1 MLISFMIQRFRL
13 NYFLGVLILGIFGT
27 FSHLQAQSTLG
38 ATSIGMGQTGVAVP
52 NTNWSLFSNVAL
64 MPTDEN
70 RVSFYGFR
78 YVGIAEITDM
88 AANLTTQTTW
98 GTLGAG
104 VHRYGFN
111 LFNENR
117 FLLAYK
123 NNLDRFYYGVSVSY
137 THIFQGGDYGSAGA
151 IGVDLGLAAEITEDL
166 WFGARAT
173 NLNQPSYG
181 NTDEEL
187 SRELATGLSFMLTPE
202 ALITAEIVKDVLF
215 PLSFRSG
222 VQFEIIQS
230 LFIRAGITTQPET
243 YSIGFGYQSSRWD
256 VNFALQQHNPLG
268 LSPALDL
275 AVKF

>member
-1 MLISFMIQRFRL
+1 MGVLVL
-13 NYFLGVLILGIFGT
+13 GFLGT
-27 FSHLQAQSTLG
+27 FHRVKAQTSLG
-38 ATSIGMGQTGVAVP
+38 AASVSMGQTGVAIP
-52 NTNWSLFSNVAL
+52 DQNWSLFSNVAL
-64 MPTDEN
+64 MPTNEN

-88 AANLTTQTTW
+88 AANAITQTHV
-98 GTLGAG
+98 GTVGVG

-123 NNLDRFYYGVSVSY
+123 NNLDRFHYGASVSY
-137 THIFQGGDYGSAGA
+137 THIFQGGDYGAAGA
-151 IGVDLGLAAEITEDL
+151 IGVDLGLAAEVTDDL

-181 NTDEEL
+181 DTDEEL
-187 SRELATGLSFMLTPE
+187 ARELATGLSYILTPE
-202 ALITAEIVKDVLF
+202 ALITAEIVKDVMF

-230 LFIRAGITTQPET
+230 LYIRAGITTKPET
-243 YSIGFGYQSSRWD
+243 YSFGFGYESNRWD

>member
-1 MLISFMIQRFRL
+1 MIQRFWL
-13 NYFLGVLILGIFGT
+13 NYLLGVLVLGIFGI
-27 FSHLQAQSTLG
+27 FNPLRAQTSLG
-38 ATSIGMGQTGVAVP
+38 ATSVAMGQTGVAIP
-52 NTNWSLFSNVAL
+52 DANWSLFSNVAL

-88 AANLTTQTTW
+88 AANVTTQTNL
-98 GTLGAG
+98 GTVGIG

-123 NNLDRFYYGVSVSY
+123 NSLDRFHYGASVSY
-137 THIFQGGDYGSAGA
+137 THIFQGGDYGAAGA
-151 IGVDLGLAAEITEDL
+151 IGFDLGLAAEITEDL

-181 NTDEEL
+181 DTDEEL
-187 SRELATGLSFMLTPE
+187 ARELATGLSYQLTAE
-202 ALITAEIVKDVLF
+202 ALVTAEIVKDVMF

-243 YSIGFGYQSSRWD
+243 YSFGFGYQSSRWD

>member
-1 MLISFMIQRFRL
+1 MIQSFRIKYL
-13 NYFLGVLILGIFGT
+13 MAILILGIWGIA
-27 FSHLQAQSTLG
+27 HQVHAQNSMG
-38 ATSIGMGQTGVAVP
+38 ATSVAMGQTGVAIP
-52 NTNWSLFSNVAL
+52 NSNWSLFTNPAL
-64 MPTDEN
+64 MSTNEN
-70 RVSFYGFR
+70 RISFYGFR

-88 AANLTTQTTW
+88 AANLVSQTHW

-111 LFNENR
+111 LFSENR

-123 NNLDRFYYGVSVSY
+123 NNLDRFHYGASVSY
-137 THIFQGGDYGSAGA
+137 THVYQGGDYGTAGA
-151 IGVDLGLAAEITEDL
+151 IGFDAGLAAEITNDL

-181 NTDEEL
+181 DTDEEL
-187 SRELATGLSFMLTPE
+187 PRELAAGLSYLLTPE
-202 ALITAEIVKDVLF
+202 ALVTAEIVKDVMF

-222 VQFEIIQS
+222 VQFEVIQS

-243 YSIGFGYQSSRWD
+243 YSFGFGYESNRWD

>member
-1 MLISFMIQRFRL
+1 MIQRFRIKYL
-13 NYFLGVLILGIFGT
+13 LAVLLLGISGVFT
-27 FSHLQAQSTLG
+27 HIHAQTSMG
-38 ATSIGMGQTGVAVP
+38 ATSVAMGQTGVAIP
-52 NTNWSLFSNVAL
+52 NSSWSLFSNAAM

-88 AANLTTQTTW
+88 AANLTTQTNW
-98 GTLGAG
+98 GTVGAG
-104 VHRYGFN
+104 IHRYGFN

-123 NNLDRFYYGVSVSY
+123 NSLDRFHYGASVSY
-137 THIFQGGDYGSAGA
+137 THIFQGGDYGAAGA
-151 IGVDLGLAAEITEDL
+151 IGFDLGLAAEITDDL

-181 NTDEEL
+181 DTDEEL
-187 SRELATGLSFMLTPE
+187 PRELATGLSYMLTPE
-202 ALITAEIVKDVLF
+202 ALITAEIVKDVMF

-222 VQFEIIQS
+222 VQFEVIQS

-243 YSIGFGYQSSRWD
+243 YSFGFGYEAGNWD
-256 VNFALQQHNPLG
+256 VNFGLQQHNPLG